1 VSNNADCHSP
11 YTYRTSTDAFADLDP
26 VTLHISGEITGLELE
41 LSEIPDM
48 EEESDLHTP
57 DALVLGNISIME
69 Y

>member
-11 YTYRTSTDAFADLDP
+11 YTYRTSTYAFADLDP
-26 VTLHISGEITGLELE
+26 FTLNISGEITGLELE